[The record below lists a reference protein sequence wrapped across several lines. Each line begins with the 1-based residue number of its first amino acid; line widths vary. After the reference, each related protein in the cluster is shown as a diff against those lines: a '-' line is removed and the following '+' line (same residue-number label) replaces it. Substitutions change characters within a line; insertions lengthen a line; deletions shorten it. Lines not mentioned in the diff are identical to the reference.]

1 MAFLELEPSLTLKTV
16 LPVLMLTL
24 DHGIFFWPRLIF
36 GIVAPVVLGARIYST
51 VQLKHT
57 QAATGL
63 LYVAVV
69 ALLLGEFMSKFLLF
83 ALRLPF

>member
-1 MAFLELEPSLTLKTV
+1 M
-16 LPVLMLTL
+16 
-24 DHGIFFWPRLIF
+24 IF
-36 GIVAPVVLGARIYST
+36 GIVAPVVLGVMIYST

-69 ALLLGEFMSKFLLF
+69 ALLLGEFMSKFLVF
-83 ALRLPF
+83 AVQLPF